1 MTQPKSH
8 SPAGDP
14 VELDPQHYQLEYEND
29 RLRVLRVRF
38 GPNEK
43 SVMHRHPVG
52 VAIILSDCDFK
63 FNLRHD
69 KAQNVV
75 GTRGQVIGFDEPF
88 EHLPENLS
96 ARPFEALFVE
106 VKEPA

>member
-1 MTQPKSH
+1 MSQAKSH
-8 SPAGDP
+8 SRSGDP
-14 VELDPQHYQLEYEND
+14 IELDPQHYQLEYEND

-63 FNLRHD
+63 FYLTRD
-69 KAQNVV
+69 KSRNVV
-75 GTRGQVIGFDEPF
+75 GRRGQVIGFDEPF
-88 EHLPENLS
+88 EHLPENMS
-96 ARPFEALFVE
+96 TKPFEALFVE
-106 VKEPA
+106 LKE

>member
-1 MTQPKSH
+1 MSQSPSH
-8 SPAGDP
+8 SRSGDP
-14 VELDPQHYQLEYEND
+14 VEVDPQHYQVEYEND

-43 SVMHRHPVG
+43 SVMHSHPAG

-63 FNLRHD
+63 FNLRHA
-69 KAQNVV
+69 KSQNVV

-88 EHLPENLS
+88 EHMPENLS
-96 ARPFEALFVE
+96 TKPFEALFVE